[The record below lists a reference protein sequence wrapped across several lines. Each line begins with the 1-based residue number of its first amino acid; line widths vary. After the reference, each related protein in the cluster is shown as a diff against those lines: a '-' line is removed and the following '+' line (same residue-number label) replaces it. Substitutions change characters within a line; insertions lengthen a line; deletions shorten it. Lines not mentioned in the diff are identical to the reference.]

1 MLQLMLWPKMKI
13 PNPNTCKA
21 ALCQYI
27 TLRRIYF
34 CVCGNEN
41 NKIYLPKRIL
51 SFFQPEIASQMK

>member
-1 MLQLMLWPKMKI
+1 MLQIMLWPKMKI

-41 NKIYLPKRIL
+41 TKIYLPKRIL
-51 SFFQPEIASQMK
+51 SFFQREIASQMK